1 MGKVYLVGSGPGNEG
16 LFTIKGLNILK
27 KAQVL
32 VFDRLIPKELLTMV
46 PENCEQIY
54 VGKESSKHAMKQDD
68 INKLLADRASEDKLV
83 VRLKGGDPFLFGRGG
98 EEALYLKER
107 GVEFEVVPGISAAL
121 AVPLYAGIPVTHRKV
136 ASSYAIFTGHEDPTK
151 EDSTIDWEHSL
162 GADTLVFFM
171 GVERL
176 DKIVEKIIEV
186 KKDKYIPC
194 ALIQNGTLPT
204 QKVVVGNLS
213 NILSLAEENSVKPP
227 ALFLVGNV
235 VSLREDLMWFEKKP
249 LFGKRIV
256 VTRSRMKSSHLRER
270 LQEEGAQVFE
280 ISVIK
285 CVQIAD
291 QKEFNFVFEN
301 LCNYDYIVFSSSTG
315 VNIFFENL
323 FKAGYDSRYIKS
335 KIVVIGDGTSDE
347 LLKYGVRADVL
358 PEKFVA
364 ESLVDSF
371 EKTNEAK
378 KILIPR
384 AKEGREELVRGLL
397 DKGYMVDD
405 FHIYS
410 VQPERISKQDI
421 EEVFQDGKEIFLTFA
436 SSKTAEYFYESLGEH
451 KDLVLKVSKVVSI
464 GPITSEK
471 AKSLGFN
478 VVAQAAEYNINGLVR
493 ALIDCVKSEN

>member
-1 MGKVYLVGSGPGNEG
+1 MGKVFLVGAGPGNDG
-16 LFTIKGLNILK
+16 LFTIRGMNILK

-32 VFDRLIPKELLTMV
+32 VFDRLIPKELLQMV
-46 PENCEQIY
+46 PESCEQIY

-68 INKLLADRASEDKLV
+68 INKLLADRASEGKLV

-107 GVEFEVVPGISAAL
+107 GIEFELVPGISAAL

-176 DKIVEKIIEV
+176 DKIVEKIIAV
-186 KKDKYIPC
+186 RKDKEISC

-213 NILSLAEENSVKPP
+213 NIVELAEENSIKPP
-227 ALFLVGNV
+227 ALFVVGNV
-235 VSLREDLMWFEKKP
+235 VKLRDDLTWFEKKL
-249 LFGKRIV
+249 LFGKRVV
-256 VTRSRMKSSHLRER
+256 VTRSRIKASLLSER
-270 LQEEGAQVFE
+270 LKEEGAEVFE
-280 ISVIK
+280 IPVIK

-291 QKEFNFVFEN
+291 QSEFDFIFNN
-301 LCNYDYIVFSSSTG
+301 LCSYDFIIFSSSTG
-315 VNIFFENL
+315 VDIFFENL
-323 FKAGYDSRYIKS
+323 FRSGYDSRCIRS
-335 KIVVIGDGTSDE
+335 KIAVIGDGTSE
-347 LLKYGVRADVL
+347 ALLKYGIRADIV
-358 PEKFVA
+358 PDKFVA
-364 ESLVDSF
+364 ESLVDSI
-371 EKTNEAK
+371 EKTNEPK

-384 AKEGREELVRGLL
+384 AKEGRDELVRGLL
-397 DKGYMVDD
+397 EKGYVVDD

-410 VQPERISKQDI
+410 VQPEKILKD
-421 EEVFQDGKEIFLTFA
+421 EVEKVFQDEKETFITFA

-451 KDLVLKVSKVVSI
+451 KDIALRKAKVVSI

-471 AKSLGFN
+471 AKNLGFN
-478 VVAQAAEYNINGLVR
+478 VVAQAEEYNINGLVK
-493 ALIDCVKSEN
+493 ALIDYVKK

>member
-1 MGKVYLVGSGPGNEG
+1 MGKVFLVGAGPGNEG
-16 LFTIKGLNILK
+16 LFTISGLNVLK

-32 VFDRLIPKELLTMV
+32 VFDRLIPKELLSMV
-46 PENCEQIY
+46 PEDCEQIY

-68 INKLLADRASEDKLV
+68 INKLLADKASEDKLV

-107 GVEFEVVPGISAAL
+107 GIEFELVPGISAAL

-176 DKIVEKIIEV
+176 DKIVEKIIAV
-186 KKDKYIPC
+186 RKDKEVPC

-204 QKVVVGNLS
+204 QKVVVGKLS
-213 NILSLAEENSVKPP
+213 NIVSLAQENSVKPP
-227 ALFLVGNV
+227 ALFVVGNV
-235 VSLREDLMWFEKKP
+235 VNLREDLMWFEKKP
-249 LFGKRIV
+249 LFGKRVI
-256 VTRSRMKSSHLRER
+256 VTRSRMKASLLSEKLKEN
-270 LQEEGAQVFE
+270 GAEVFE
-280 ISVIK
+280 IPVIK

-291 QKEFNFVFEN
+291 QKEFKPVFEN
-301 LCNYDYIVFSSSTG
+301 LCEYEYIVFSSSTG
-315 VNIFFENL
+315 VKIFFDNL

-335 KIVVIGDGTSDE
+335 KIAVIGDGTRDE
-347 LLKYGVRADVL
+347 LLKYGVKADIL

-364 ESLVDSF
+364 ESLVESF
-371 EKTNEAK
+371 KKTNESK
-378 KILIPR
+378 RVLIPR
-384 AKEGREELVRGLL
+384 AKEGRDELVMGLL
-397 DKGYMVDD
+397 DKGYVVDD

-410 VQPERISKQDI
+410 VQPEQISKQDI
-421 EEVFQDGKEIFLTFA
+421 ERIFQDNKEVFLTFA
-436 SSKTAEYFYESLGEH
+436 SSKTTEYFYESLGEH
-451 KDLVLKVSKVVSI
+451 RDLVLKVAKVVSI

-478 VVAQAAEYNINGLVR
+478 VVAEAAEYNINGLVR
-493 ALIDCVKSEN
+493 ALIDCTGKA

>member
-16 LFTIKGLNILK
+16 LFTILGMNILK

-32 VFDRLIPKELLTMV
+32 VFDRLIPKELLAMV
-46 PENCEQIY
+46 PDNCEQIY
-54 VGKESSKHAMKQDD
+54 VGKESNKHAMKQED

-98 EEALYLKER
+98 EEALHLKER
-107 GVEFEVVPGISAAL
+107 GIEFELVPGISAAL

-186 KKDKYIPC
+186 RKDKEIPC

-204 QKVVVGNLS
+204 QKVVVGKLS
-213 NILSLAEENSVKPP
+213 NIVSLAEENSVKPP
-227 ALFLVGNV
+227 ALFVIGNV

-249 LFGKRIV
+249 LFGKRVV
-256 VTRSRMKSSHLRER
+256 VTRSRMKASLLSERLREK
-270 LQEEGAQVFE
+270 GAEVFE
-280 ISVIK
+280 IPVIK

-291 QKEFNFVFEN
+291 QKEFKFVFDN
-301 LCNYDYIVFSSSTG
+301 LCEYEYIVFSSSTG
-315 VNIFFENL
+315 VKIFFENL
-323 FKAGYDSRYIKS
+323 FKAGYDSRFIKS
-335 KIVVIGDGTSDE
+335 KIAVIGDGTSDE
-347 LLKYGVRADVL
+347 LLKYGVVADIL

-371 EKTNEAK
+371 EKTDEAK

-384 AKEGREELVRGLL
+384 AKEGRDELVRGLFE
-397 DKGYMVDD
+397 KGYVVDD

-410 VQPERISKQDI
+410 VQPEQISKLDI
-421 EEVFQDGKEIFLTFA
+421 EKAFQDGKESFLTFA

-451 KDLVLKVSKVVSI
+451 KEMVLRSAKVVSI

-478 VVAQAAEYNINGLVR
+478 VVTQAKEYNINGLIN
-493 ALIDCVKSEN
+493 ALRDFIKSGN